1 MTNEIASEAAEASNS
16 PDDAESSPVLNE
28 AVETDE
34 NNPDATSESDDANP
48 ESASPKS
55 RAQERI
61 EQLVAEKKDSENQ
74 ATAAKEIAEYWR
86 QQALKQKE
94 PEVESKPDP
103 KPRIED
109 FDYDQD
115 KWADALT
122 DWTDRQIEIKAEAVV
137 SKSLSKQRTQ
147 SEQEA
152 KAQQFKAA
160 SAEFA
165 KEHADFEDVA
175 YNPALPLTKDMFAII
190 QESEHGPAL
199 VYELGK
205 NIEKARVISQMPAQ
219 QQAMALG
226 RIEATLSQP
235 APKPQPSK
243 APEPPNPVTD
253 GVTPTVDPSKMS
265 IDQWMKWRAKELSS
279 KRS

>member
-1 MTNEIASEAAEASNS
+1 MTNELASEAAEASTT
-16 PDDAESSPVLNE
+16 PDVADTSPVLE
-28 AVETDE
+28 QTVE
-34 NNPDATSESDDANP
+34 PDANDPDASSESDDVEP
-48 ESASPKS
+48 ESVSPKS

-61 EQLVAEKKDSENQ
+61 EQLVAKNKETEAN

-86 QQALKQKE
+86 QQALKEKE
-94 PEVESKPDP
+94 PVVENKPDP
-103 KPRIED
+103 KPRLED
-109 FDYDQD
+109 FEYDQD

-122 DWTDRQIEIKAEAVV
+122 DWADRQIDAKTEAAVT
-137 SKSLSKQRTQ
+137 KSITKQRTQ

-160 SAEFA
+160 SDAFA
-165 KEHADFEDVA
+165 SEHPDYNDVA
-175 YNPALPLTKDMFAII
+175 YNPALPLTKEMFAII
-190 QESEHGPAL
+190 QESDKGPAL

-205 NIEKARVISQMPAQ
+205 NIEKARAISQLPAQ

-226 RIEATLSQP
+226 RMEASLSQP

-253 GVTPTVDPSKMS
+253 GATPSVDPSKMS
-265 IDQWMKWRAKELSS
+265 IDAWMKWRADELRS